1 LRADP
6 LVTKTADFV
15 TQTTSKYLNH
25 DTRVAPGRVNANG
38 QLIVDPFP
46 ILKDLGSNAGKA
58 RSIEGAGKTQADAIK
73 SLLITG
79 FRDIPDCSYSEFGV
93 SVMPNDNPD
102 GYYLTAL
109 VLAGA

>member
-1 LRADP
+1 
-6 LVTKTADFV
+6 
-15 TQTTSKYLNH
+15 
-25 DTRVAPGRVNANG
+25 
-38 QLIVDPFP
+38 VDPFP